1 MNDLEN
7 PNEAPSNGD
16 FVEFV
21 TQETMR
27 SDNEDQMFE
36 GENTEE

>member
-16 FVEFV
+16 FVEFL

-27 SDNEDQMFE
+27 SDNEE
-36 GENTEE
+36 ENEAEQLESM

>member
-27 SDNEDQMFE
+27 DSELPFYE

>member
-7 PNEAPSNGD
+7 PNEAPSHSGD
-16 FVEFV
+16 FEEFQ

-27 SDNEDQMFE
+27 NTDENNSEQNEL
-36 GENTEE
+36 